1 MSLCASASARIL
13 LMALVQK
20 ISSDGGHSSDTLE
33 AVDSAQ
39 GYSDLAFSDSED
51 FSPCVTLAGT
61 PATVSRSV
69 PLVLRSVLKS
79 PATACP
85 VTQPGHLLS
94 PMTKKWVTCTELPN
108 LLASTSSSAIGSP
121 VSDVFY
127 PPSLEDSSIIN
138 EGTEDDNEED

>member
-1 MSLCASASARIL
+1 
-13 LMALVQK
+13 MAVTPPTLWRRLTPLKATLIWRFLTAK
-20 ISSDGGHSSDTLE
+20 ISL
-33 AVDSAQ
+33 
-39 GYSDLAFSDSED
+39 
-51 FSPCVTLAGT
+51 CVTLAGT

-85 VTQPGHLLS
+85 VAQPGHLLS

-108 LLASTSSSAIGSP
+108 LIASTSSSAIGSP

>member
-1 MSLCASASARIL
+1 VSLCASASARIL

-39 GYSDLAFSDSED
+39 GYSDLASSDSED
-51 FSPCVTLAGT
+51 FSPCVTLVGT

-85 VTQPGHLLS
+85 VAQPGHLLS
-94 PMTKKWVTCTELPN
+94 PMTKCVTCTELPN
-108 LLASTSSSAIGSP
+108 LIASTSSSAIGSP

-127 PPSLEDSSIIN
+127 PPSLGDSSIIN